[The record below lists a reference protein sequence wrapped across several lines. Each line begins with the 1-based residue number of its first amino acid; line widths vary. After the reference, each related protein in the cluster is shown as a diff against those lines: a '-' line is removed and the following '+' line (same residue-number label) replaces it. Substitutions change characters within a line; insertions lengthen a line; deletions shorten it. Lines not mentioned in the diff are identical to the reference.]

1 MGYAITAFPSSN
13 IKWET
18 TVYKNIGVD
27 ISLWN
32 NKLELSAEAYIK
44 NTRDMLSS
52 RNISLATGYNSSI
65 LVNDG
70 KLRTTGLK
78 CKPFIMAKPE
88 D

>member
-1 MGYAITAFPSSN
+1 M
-13 IKWET
+13 
-18 TVYKNIGVD
+18 YKNIGVD